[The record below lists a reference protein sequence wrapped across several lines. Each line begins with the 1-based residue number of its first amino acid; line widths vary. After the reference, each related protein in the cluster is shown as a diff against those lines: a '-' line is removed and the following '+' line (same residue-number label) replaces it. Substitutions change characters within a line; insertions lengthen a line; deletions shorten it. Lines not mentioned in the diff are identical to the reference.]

1 MNMEMAVRAGGPD
14 KEFKISKSEKKVLFE
29 MVAAHNALQVWL
41 FFIWFELVVDF
52 DFGWF
57 DL

>member
-29 MVAAHNALQVWL
+29 MVAAHNALQV
-41 FFIWFELVVDF
+41 
-52 DFGWF
+52 
-57 DL
+57 